1 MKKKGFTLI
10 ELIVV
15 IAIIGVLAA
24 ILVPA
29 MMGYVKKSKITSANG
44 AAKQIYT
51 GAQAAL
57 TDMNAEDREVASLAG
72 DIDVYTSTALA
83 APAATAADAD
93 VLKYRVYNYFTDI
106 TKLSAAMIT
115 VNGNGVCT
123 AAAVVDKSGYSG
135 SHPKQMTV
143 DTYESNKTITQAL
156 SYAAG

>member
-57 TDMNAEDREVASLAG
+57 TDMNAEDRAVAGLAG
-72 DIDVYTSTALA
+72 NLDVYTSAALT
-83 APAATAADAD
+83 APASNADAD

-106 TKLSAAMIT
+106 IKLDGAQIT
-115 VNGNGVCT
+115 INANGVCT
-123 AAAVVDKSGYSG
+123 AAAVIDKSGYTG

-143 DTYESNKTITQAL
+143 DTYATNNTVAL
-156 SYAAG
+156 ALAYAAS